1 LSSQASSSSRLFRAK
16 HSIPKLSKSDAW
28 QVPKA
33 IAAQDIE
40 KCRVAFCPGRD
51 CVGIQNH
58 SAFSGR
64 ENTASISAWMRRI
77 SSGGTFGG
85 GTGQAQKAEDFSF
98 ADKWRSKTS
107 CSLCGN
113 AATAFST
120 S

>member
-1 LSSQASSSSRLFRAK
+1 
-16 HSIPKLSKSDAW
+16 
-28 QVPKA
+28 
-33 IAAQDIE
+33 
-40 KCRVAFCPGRD
+40 
-51 CVGIQNH
+51 
-58 SAFSGR
+58 
-64 ENTASISAWMRRI
+64 MRRI

-120 S
+120 SAKVLITVKRTSNSYLLQLAKGRKDFESTLGKSDAFDRNPPTVLVAFNDNYPESFRGPPFFVFLVNVALVV